1 MNIPQKVA
9 KEATISMISMGMGS
23 IFRYF
28 FVMVLAR
35 WVGPAYLGVFS
46 LATAIMRFAEVI
58 AKAGLDVGI
67 LKYVSEKIGDN
78 KNDEIIGIISSSIK
92 MGIILSIFVSIVL
105 IIISKWLA
113 IGLFSS
119 TELLR
124 TVLICNAIAIPFSV
138 SMIIVA
144 SATQAFK
151 LLKYKATV
159 INIFVPVINLIFL
172 FIGLQLSNLIAIS
185 IPILFSSISGFLLI
199 SFFLQK
205 LISVKVND
213 ISQATFRLDI
223 LKFSYPL
230 MFVTIIGTAM
240 HWMDIYILGLYFD
253 NTTVGMYHPA
263 ARTAGLLRMI
273 LVAFMGIFSPMIAE
287 LYAKNSQ
294 KELLLLYKLVI
305 RWIMTIALPLFLLII
320 IFSKKV
326 MFLFGPDYQDSHMI
340 LSVLTISVLIQSF
353 IGSSGHTLSMTG
365 YSKINFINS
374 ILVLIINLVLNII
387 LIPLYAGIGAAV
399 ATLASML
406 FLGGIRLIQVWY
418 LLRLQPL
425 SFSILKPFFSSII
438 VYFIM
443 INVKPF
449 IMSFHTVI
457 TLLIAG
463 LLIFIFFIFFLCLM
477 GFDDDDKHVIST
489 LKLLLYKLK
498 RV

>member
-1 MNIPQKVA
+1 
-9 KEATISMISMGMGS
+9 
-23 IFRYF
+23 
-28 FVMVLAR
+28 
-35 WVGPAYLGVFS
+35 
-46 LATAIMRFAEVI
+46 
-58 AKAGLDVGI
+58 
-67 LKYVSEKIGDN
+67 
-78 KNDEIIGIISSSIK
+78 
-92 MGIILSIFVSIVL
+92 
-105 IIISKWLA
+105 
-113 IGLFSS
+113 
-119 TELLR
+119 
-124 TVLICNAIAIPFSV
+124 
-138 SMIIVA
+138 
-144 SATQAFK
+144 
-151 LLKYKATV
+151 
-159 INIFVPVINLIFL
+159 
-172 FIGLQLSNLIAIS
+172 
-185 IPILFSSISGFLLI
+185 
-199 SFFLQK
+199 
-205 LISVKVND
+205 
-213 ISQATFRLDI
+213 
-223 LKFSYPL
+223 
-230 MFVTIIGTAM
+230 
-240 HWMDIYILGLYFD
+240 
-253 NTTVGMYHPA
+253 MYHPA

-463 LLIFIFFIFFLCLM
+463 LLIFIFFIFFLWLM
-477 GFDDDDKHVIST
+477 GFDDDDDKHVISS